1 MSLVSPA
8 CVTLKYAREIT
19 SSVMGDAAYTDLTF
33 EELTMIMRKER
44 TLGSLSE
51 VRRDLYPA
59 MVKLL
64 DKQNREC
71 ERQIGI
77 DIGSL
82 AAAAANERR
91 KKIFSYIKLIVE
103 HRMNKVA
110 ALALRT
116 AMGCVNSTE
125 TLPPEEKQYYDSIL
139 EASRI
144 HWSNIEGKKR
154 NVVVPD
160 IDRIGEPDADRIE
173 EPEPVA
179 EPVRETEP
187 PKTKAVT
194 AETLSD
200 MPILPDD
207 PEDMQPEP
215 DMSDD
220 FDLIDDI
227 GDIVPAGE
235 VGIEPAT
242 AEVTVD
248 TIPEPVC
255 DTAET
260 AECVQ
265 VPDDGVDTCQDETS
279 YGPVNPFDDNSMLTI
294 RVTEDIPEFV
304 GPTRDYKLK
313 KADVIRMPAG
323 MATVLINRKMAVKL
337 L

>member
-1 MSLVSPA
+1 
-8 CVTLKYAREIT
+8 
-19 SSVMGDAAYTDLTF
+19 MGEAAYTELTF

-59 MVKLL
+59 MVRLL

-125 TLPPEEKQYYDSIL
+125 ALPPEEKQYYDSIL
-139 EASRI
+139 EASKI

-160 IDRIGEPDADRIE
+160 IDRIGEP
-173 EPEPVA
+173 EPV
-179 EPVRETEP
+179 TEAVHEIDIV
-187 PKTKAVT
+187 PKKVEAVV

-200 MPILPDD
+200 MPIMPDD
-207 PEDMQPEP
+207 PSEMAAEP
-215 DMSDD
+215 DMSED
-220 FDLIDDI
+220 FDIIDDGGDIIPI
-227 GDIVPAGE
+227 GDADVMPA
-235 VGIEPAT
+235 P
-242 AEVTVD
+242 VD
-248 TIPEPVC
+248 TSSVLEPTIVTEVPPEC
-255 DTAET
+255 TEEATSES
-260 AECVQ
+260 
-265 VPDDGVDTCQDETS
+265 VPDDETP
-279 YGPVNPFDDNSMLTI
+279 YGPANPFDDNSMLTI

-304 GPTRDYKLK
+304 GPTRDYRLRKS
-313 KADVIRMPAG
+313 DVIRMPAG
-323 MATVLINRKMAVKL
+323 MAMVLINRKMAVKL